1 MYGRSCKN
9 REPGLLIDN
18 LTSLKYLAVAYCQV
32 VQAIHS
38 GSLQHSSSAVSR
50 TVSVSAAVQIFVWTG
65 TEFSCYDICTKL
77 KVATGNIGF
86 LTKKKLNFLVK
97 TSLIGCSR
105 HRRTNNI
112 IQKIPIHNT
121 QFK

>member
-1 MYGRSCKN
+1 MDRRSYKN
-9 REPGLLIDN
+9 RETVLLKDN
-18 LTSLKYLAVAYCQV
+18 LTSLKYLEVAYCQV

-65 TEFSCYDICTKL
+65 TEISCSDICTKL

-86 LTKKKLNFLVK
+86 LTKKNLNFLV
-97 TSLIGCSR
+97 
-105 HRRTNNI
+105 RRYKSHGTGTFKPKINENPIKI
-112 IQKIPIHNT
+112 II
-121 QFK
+121 FL